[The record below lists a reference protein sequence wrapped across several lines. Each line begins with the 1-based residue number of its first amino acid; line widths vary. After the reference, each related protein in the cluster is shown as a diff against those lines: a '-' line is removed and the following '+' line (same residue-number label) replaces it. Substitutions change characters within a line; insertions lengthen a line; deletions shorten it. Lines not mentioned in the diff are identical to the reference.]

1 MLASLLIAVAAA
13 ATAGRIRST
22 RRSSNTLSDVGND
35 TAESSQPGL
44 NGRSDPLLGS
54 SHLYS
59 RVLRFI
65 YEPKGDPPLS
75 PPPSAEQVLL
85 LLL

>member
-1 MLASLLIAVAAA
+1 MLASLVIAVAAA

-22 RRSSNTLSDVGND
+22 RRSPDTLSDVGND

-59 RVLRFI
+59 RILRFI